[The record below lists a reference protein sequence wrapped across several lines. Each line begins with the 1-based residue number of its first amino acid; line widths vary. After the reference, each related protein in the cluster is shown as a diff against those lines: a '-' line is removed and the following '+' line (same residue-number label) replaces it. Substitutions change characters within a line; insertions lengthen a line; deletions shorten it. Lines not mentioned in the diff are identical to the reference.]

1 MFLSKALT
9 VAMLTV
15 MMLFSHPVGAENQP
29 VETETA
35 GKVELVERTGVKL
48 PLDAEFVD
56 ENGNTVTLGEL
67 IDRPTIL
74 IPNYFTCPNSCSINL
89 ANLAGAL
96 NRMKLEPGADY
107 RVIALSFNHR
117 ETPPQANSA
126 KQNYL
131 ALLYNGFPPEQWLF
145 LTGAQDQ
152 IDRVLDTI
160 GYTYKPLPDGT
171 FMHPTALVSVG
182 ADGTVI
188 KYVYGK
194 FIPGDVELALV
205 EAKSGDPAV
214 SIKRFLEYCFNY
226 DPNANKGPFQLV
238 KFGMLGLFGV
248 AAVWFSIRYLFK
260 RESPS
265 SLS

>member
-117 ETPPQANSA
+117 ETPPRPIRPNRIILPCSTTGF
-126 KQNYL
+126 
-131 ALLYNGFPPEQWLF
+131 LLSSGYFSPVLRIR
-145 LTGAQDQ
+145 LTGYSIPSA
-152 IDRVLDTI
+152 IPTNRCRMA
-160 GYTYKPLPDGT
+160 PLCTP
-171 FMHPTALVSVG
+171 PL
-182 ADGTVI
+182 
-188 KYVYGK
+188 
-194 FIPGDVELALV
+194 
-205 EAKSGDPAV
+205 
-214 SIKRFLEYCFNY
+214 
-226 DPNANKGPFQLV
+226 
-238 KFGMLGLFGV
+238 
-248 AAVWFSIRYLFK
+248 W
-260 RESPS
+260 
-265 SLS
+265 